1 MAGSTT
7 VTLFLRQCPL
17 ITSQNFRAT
26 SVYQSRTET
35 ARNLAK
41 TKIQVMH
48 LRCHRENKSYSL
60 WKLIRC
66 IYRFKIQDDKIGQ
79 DDLAA
84 WACIRL
90 DRLRDG
96 YRFVHLL
103 DGAGFGSKGVL
114 LVYIE
119 KTLT

>member
-1 MAGSTT
+1 M
-7 VTLFLRQCPL
+7 FK
-17 ITSQNFRAT
+17 
-26 SVYQSRTET
+26 QS
-35 ARNLAK
+35 
-41 TKIQVMH
+41 
-48 LRCHRENKSYSL
+48 SL
-60 WKLIRC
+60 WKLIRS

-103 DGAGFGSKGVL
+103 DAAGFESKGVL
-114 LVYIE
+114 LVHIQS
-119 KTLT
+119 TWI